1 MRGLIAFRQRG
12 LTLLELVVS
21 LLVMTILTT
30 VAIRSVSGIQEQTRF
45 EKTRQQG
52 EEFIKAMV
60 EINQKAIRG
69 FVADTGTLPTN
80 LRALIDRG
88 SLPSYNVLTFSST
101 TCPAGINMHGG
112 WAGPYMQTSA
122 NPDDPDALRDAWGGK
137 EGTLGNTTNYG
148 WGVVSPTSQRLEI
161 TSYGCD
167 RKIGTSASFDCPN
180 HYQTDQTFAVTTYM
194 WRSKEIDSIS
204 AHLTLENTNKILRM
218 CLFYRNVATGQV
230 ESVWSNIASIPGNVT
245 LAGTPSTASFSFSPT
260 TTIPAGQN
268 QIALF
273 EVTATG
279 TALYQNKQ
287 PIKVD
292 LLPGS
297 YFPVVFW

>member
-1 MRGLIAFRQRG
+1 MRGLTVFHQRG

-30 VAIRSVSGIQEQTRF
+30 VAIRSVSGIQEQARF

-52 EEFIKAMV
+52 EEFIKAIV

-69 FVADTGTLPTN
+69 FVADTGTLPIN
-80 LRALIDRG
+80 LRALIDQG
-88 SLPSYNVLTFSST
+88 TLPDYGTLGFSST
-101 TCPAGINMHGG
+101 TCSTSINMHGG
-112 WAGPYMQTSA
+112 WAGPYMQTSVH
-122 NPDDPDALRDAWGGK
+122 PDDPDALRDAWGGR

-148 WGVVSPTSQRLEI
+148 WGVVTTPQRLEI
-161 TSYGCD
+161 ISYGCD
-167 RKIGTSASFDCPN
+167 QNGTSDCPN
-180 HYQTDQTFAVTTYM
+180 YYQADQTFAVTTYM

-204 AHLTLENTNKILRM
+204 AHLTLENTNKNLRM
-218 CLFYRNVATGQV
+218 CLFYRNGATGQV
-230 ESVWSNIASIPGNVT
+230 ESVWSNIASIPGNGT

-268 QIALF
+268 QVALF